1 MSTLLIQ
8 EYLDRYL
15 PALEAEMQAVVM
27 AAEEQLSGL
36 YGMLRY
42 HMGWEDQQFRSLRGP
57 RPTGKRIRPVFCLL
71 SCEACGGD
79 WEQALPAAAAVEL
92 IHNFSLIHDDIE
104 DGDST
109 RRGRPTLWSVWGV
122 PQALNAGD
130 TLFALAYH
138 ALFRL
143 QDRGVSPETV
153 LTAFQVLNQ
162 ACIRLTEG
170 QFLDLRFEGQDDVS
184 VDDYM
189 FMVARKT
196 AELISSACEL
206 GALVAEA
213 PPGLRQSLRRFG
225 YHVGV
230 AFQVQ
235 DDILG
240 VWGDPE
246 VTGKPV
252 GSDVRRGKKTF
263 PILYAMDVEPSLKDI
278 LARAPLSDEDFQ
290 IAMDLIYRTGV
301 CGVTQRWVLEEAQL
315 ASQVL
320 RETGLTHPAAAA
332 LDELAE
338 TLVFRT
344 R

>member
-1 MSTLLIQ
+1 MSTPLIQ
-8 EYLDRYL
+8 EYFDRYL
-15 PALEAEMQAVVM
+15 PALEAEMQAVVA
-27 AAEEQLSGL
+27 AAEEELRDL

-42 HMGWEDQQFRSLRGP
+42 HMGWEDDHFRPIRGT

-79 WEQALPAAAAVEL
+79 WQRALPAAAAVEL

-104 DGDST
+104 DGDAT
-109 RRGRPTLWSVWGV
+109 RRGRPTLWALWGM

-130 TLFALAYH
+130 TLFALAYR

-143 QDRGVSPETV
+143 EERGVPPETV
-153 LTAFQVLNQ
+153 IVAFQVLNQ

-170 QFLDLRFEGQDDVS
+170 QFLDLRFERRDDVS
-184 VDDYM
+184 VDDYLAM
-189 FMVARKT
+189 AARKT
-196 AELISSACEL
+196 AELIAASCEL
-206 GALVAEA
+206 GAIVAGA
-213 PPGLRQSLRRFG
+213 PPDLRQSLRRFG

-230 AFQVQ
+230 AFQMQ

-240 VWGDPE
+240 IWGDPE

-252 GSDVRRGKKTF
+252 GSDVQRGKKTF
-263 PILYAMDVEPSLKDI
+263 PVLYAMDREPALRGI
-278 LARAPLSDEDFQ
+278 FARTPLSDEDLRA
-290 IAMDLIYRTGV
+290 AMDLIHQSGV
-301 CGVTQRWVLEEAQL
+301 CGVTQRWALEEAQL
-315 ASQVL
+315 ASQAL
-320 RETGLTHPAAAA
+320 RETGLTHPAVAA

-338 TLVFRT
+338 MLVFRT